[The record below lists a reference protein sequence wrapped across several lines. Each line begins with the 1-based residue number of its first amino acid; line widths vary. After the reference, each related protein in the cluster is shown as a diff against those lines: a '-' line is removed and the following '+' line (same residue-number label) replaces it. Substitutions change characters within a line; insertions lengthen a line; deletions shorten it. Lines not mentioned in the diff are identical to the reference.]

1 MPASTVELPDL
12 ERLGLSEAIR
22 RALVFATGT
31 TVADGIGCLLLDET
45 GALRF
50 AAASD
55 TTAQALE
62 IAEELCVEGP
72 CHEAFAH
79 GEVTIA
85 DVQLEQCWERLGTL
99 LVDSPVRTVIGIPIT
114 VRATVVGAVDA
125 FSTLP
130 RIWKGRDFAALRRIA
145 IEIGRLVELSLGLG
159 MDARGDVLAARV
171 RHGLDNHQVLG
182 RASHIIAETAGV
194 SVPRASLRLRQ
205 MAAATGVAV
214 SDIADQTVEH
224 GALPAPMELAAQTEE
239 LRTVREQLAKLAFS
253 DSLTG
258 LANRVLLV
266 EHLEY
271 ALERS
276 RRSGG
281 RPAIVACDLDR
292 FKTINDSLGR
302 EVGDEVL
309 RTVAARLA
317 ATVRSGDTVAR
328 LGGDKFA
335 VLLDGVASDEEASE
349 LAGRIHRVLQQP
361 LRVSAPSGAGR
372 TRIDHSVSVGASL
385 GVARAAS
392 GSSTPAAALLRD
404 SETAMY
410 ESKRQEP
417 GQLISFTA
425 GLRSAE
431 LRRTGIELSL
441 RSMLDGRRPGDRL
454 ADGLRLAYQPIVSLV
469 DGRLN
474 SVEALVRWNHPKL
487 GEVPASEIIGVAEA
501 AGLMRP
507 LGAALLSEACA
518 TAASWRRDH
527 AADELIVAVNVS
539 ALQLDDAGFVE
550 MVIGALAAT
559 GFPADRLCLELTE
572 SHLFAAAGGAM
583 QALRD
588 LSHEGVGI
596 TLDDF
601 GTGYSSLSH
610 LAQLPVD
617 KIKIDR
623 EFIAMLGVDDHAT
636 AVAGTVVALAR
647 SLELGSVAEG
657 IETSAQAALARD
669 LAFDL
674 GQGFLY
680 ERPATPERIIDLL
693 GVEGRI
699 VPSEG

>member
-1 MPASTVELPDL
+1 MPVLPEELTDL

-22 RALVFATGT
+22 QALVFPAEAT
-31 TVADGIGCLLLDET
+31 VVDGIGCLLLDEV

-55 TTAQALE
+55 TTAAALE
-62 IAEELCVEGP
+62 VAEELCVEGP
-72 CHEAFAH
+72 CHEAFLH

-85 DVQLEQCWERLGTL
+85 DVQLEECWDRLGTL
-99 LVDSPVRTVIGIPIT
+99 LADSPVRTVIGAPIT
-114 VRATVVGAVDA
+114 VRATVIGAVDA

-130 RIWKGRDFAALRRIA
+130 RVWKRRDFAALRRIA
-145 IEIGRLVELSLGLG
+145 TAIGSLVEDSLGLG

-171 RHGLDNHQVLG
+171 RTALDTHQVLG
-182 RASHIIAETAGV
+182 RASHIIAETSGV
-194 SVPRASLRLRQ
+194 SVPRAGLRLRQ
-205 MAAATGVAV
+205 MAAATGIAV
-214 SDIADQTVEH
+214 SDIADQTVEQ
-224 GALPAPMELAAQTEE
+224 GALPVPMGLATQIEA
-239 LRTVREQLAKLAFS
+239 LRRAREQLAALALT
-253 DSLTG
+253 DPLTG
-258 LANRVLLV
+258 LANRVLL
-266 EHLEY
+266 LEQLEN
-271 ALERS
+271 ALERP

-281 RPAIVACDLDR
+281 RPAIVSCDLDR
-292 FKTINDSLGR
+292 FKTINDALGR

-309 RTVAARLA
+309 RTVAARLSA
-317 ATVRSGDTVAR
+317 AVRSGDTVAR

-335 VLLDGVASDEEASE
+335 VLLDGVASDTEASQ
-349 LAGRIHRVLQQP
+349 LAARIHRVLQEP
-361 LRVSAPSGAGR
+361 LRGSAPNVAGR
-372 TRIDHSVSVGASL
+372 TRTDYAVTVGASL

-404 SETAMY
+404 AEMAMH

-417 GQLISFTA
+417 GRLLSFTA

-441 RSMLDGRRPGDRL
+441 RSMLEGRRPGDPL
-454 ADGLRLAYQPIVSLV
+454 AGGVRLAYQPIVSLG

-474 SVEALVRWNHPKL
+474 SVEALVRWSHPTF
-487 GEVPASEIIGVAEA
+487 GEVTAPEIIGVAEA

-507 LGAALLSEACA
+507 LGAALLSDACA

-527 AADELIVAVNVS
+527 AAEELIVAVNVS

-588 LSHEGVGI
+588 LSQEGVGI

-610 LAQLPVD
+610 LAHLPVD

-623 EFIAMLGVDDHAT
+623 EFIALLGVDGHAT
-636 AVAGTVVALAR
+636 AVARTVVALAR
-647 SLELGSVAEG
+647 SLELGTVAEG
-657 IETSAQAALARD
+657 IETSAQAALARE

-680 ERPATPERIIDLL
+680 QRPVTPERIIDLL

-699 VPSEG
+699 VPAEA